1 MTVIRDPIHGYIELC
16 EVALALIETPRMQR
30 LRRIKQL
37 GLTNFVYPGA
47 NHTRFEHSLGTYHL
61 ANSLMGGMGDEAGT
75 DDEQTEL
82 RVSALLHDIGHG
94 PLSHVTEKII
104 KLHTGKSHEDVLPIL
119 RSDFAEIFEKYSIN
133 ISRVAKHIKG
143 ETGYGA
149 ALNSEIDVDRMDYL
163 VRDAHYTGVPLS
175 VDLVRL
181 IHEMQF
187 LDGKLVIRSG
197 GIRAA
202 ESLLLSRFLM
212 HPTVYY
218 HHVTRIA
225 ESMCVRAIE
234 RMIEDG
240 FDARTLSLMDD
251 QDLFFEMQ
259 THLGYPSEIRD
270 RLRNRRLF
278 KRALYAGFDSVGEN
292 VLRHRT
298 NARRIESELAS
309 DLGIDPDYVLIDIP
323 EPPEIVEIKANIL
336 IDHQLKPLGEI
347 SHIVS
352 ALGHAQR
359 DNWRMGV
366 YTPVEYRDAVGRAA
380 REFFGVKKH
389 RQFRLDELVE

>member
-1 MTVIRDPIHGYIELC
+1 MHNHSDLMTVIRDPIHGYIELC

-104 KLHTGKSHEDVLPIL
+104 KLHTGKSHEDILPIL

-175 VDLVRL
+175 VDLV
-181 IHEMQF
+181 
-187 LDGKLVIRSG
+187 
-197 GIRAA
+197 
-202 ESLLLSRFLM
+202 
-212 HPTVYY
+212 P
-218 HHVTRIA
+218 
-225 ESMCVRAIE
+225 
-234 RMIEDG
+234 
-240 FDARTLSLMDD
+240 DA
-251 QDLFFEMQ
+251 
-259 THLGYPSEIRD
+259 PD
-270 RLRNRRLF
+270 RVLPPC
-278 KRALYAGFDSVGEN
+278 DS
-292 VLRHRT
+292 HR
-298 NARRIESELAS
+298 
-309 DLGIDPDYVLIDIP
+309 
-323 EPPEIVEIKANIL
+323 
-336 IDHQLKPLGEI
+336 
-347 SHIVS
+347 
-352 ALGHAQR
+352 
-359 DNWRMGV
+359 
-366 YTPVEYRDAVGRAA
+366 
-380 REFFGVKKH
+380 
-389 RQFRLDELVE
+389 